1 MFLMNTFISQSFE
14 LIVLFI
20 SDSSMIKFAVLG
32 YFLLL
37 PVMPAG
43 SH

>member
-14 LIVLFI
+14 LIILFI
-20 SDSSMIKFAVLG
+20 SDSSMIKLVVLE

-37 PVMPAG
+37 PVVSAG